1 MGILADIFV
10 STEEDALLYDPLDER
25 PADHYDVVQYKRFT
39 SLEFGT
45 LWAIIDRE
53 KWDVKRHVLRHISHS
68 DEGEQW
74 LEAFPAE
81 LVAKL
86 ATLPDDGLDGL
97 ATAWGKTE
105 ELQWDGALL
114 LPVLVDLR
122 RLANAAQASSR
133 GMYLWGS
140 L

>member
-10 STEEDALLYDPLDER
+10 STEEDALLYDSLDER
-25 PADHYDVVQYKRFT
+25 PTERYDVVLYKRLT
-39 SLEFGT
+39 SLEFGR
-45 LWAIIDRE
+45 LWAIIDGE
-53 KWDVKRHVLRHISHS
+53 EWDVHRHMLRNISHG

-74 LEAFPAE
+74 LEVFPAE

-86 ATLPDDGLDGL
+86 AGLPDDGMEDLSN
-97 ATAWGKTE
+97 AWGKTE

-114 LPVLVDLR
+114 LPVLIDLR
-122 RLANAAQASSR
+122 RLANAAQASNR

>member
-10 STEEDALLYDPLDER
+10 STEGDALLYDPLTGR
-25 PADHYDVVQYKRFT
+25 PADRYDVVQYKHFT
-39 SLEFGT
+39 GLEFGT
-45 LWAIIDRE
+45 LWAIIDGE
-53 KWDVKRHVLRHISHS
+53 KWDVKRHKLRHISHG
-68 DEGEQW
+68 DEGEQR

-86 ATLPDDGLDGL
+86 AALPVDDLDGL
-97 ATAWGKTE
+97 ATKWGKTD
-105 ELQWDGALL
+105 ELRCDGETL

-122 RLANAAQASSR
+122 RLANAAQASGR